1 MLDIISNPLLS
12 LPLLG
17 VAAIGGAWAL
27 KPSAPRHAL
36 PPGPRALPLIG
47 NLHQW
52 PTAKPWLTFNSWFKE
67 YNSDI
72 LYMNVAGQH
81 VVILGSRKKCMD
93 LLDKRSATYS
103 DRARLPLWIDLMK
116 WDFNFVF
123 LPYGTK
129 WREHRKSFNDY
140 FHPSVVYKYN
150 AKQTRGARMM
160 ARQILESPENAVD
173 HIRFA
178 VTSVIMDVAY
188 GIHIAENNDPY
199 IEIAESAISS
209 LGLAT
214 IPGTLPAD
222 LFPILKYIP
231 SWLPG
236 AGYKRYAQSV
246 AHINHVFATK
256 PWNATK
262 DKLAKGE
269 AIESIA
275 ESLIENL
282 SEGDDEEVARNT
294 AAACYVGGTDTAI
307 CTLRIFLLAMVLHPE
322 AQRKAQDELDAV
334 VGDRLPTFEDR
345 EQLPYIRA
353 LLKEVTR
360 WQPVTPMGHA
370 HRVTEDDV
378 YDGYFIPKGT
388 LVATNVWSMLN
399 DPEAYP
405 EPSKFNPDRFLK
417 DGEID
422 PDVLDPAQVAFGFGR
437 RICPGR
443 FFSADNTFIIVST
456 LLSAFNFRPPLDA
469 QGKPILPEID
479 MSPGLVSYCK
489 PFKMVITPRSGQVGK
504 LLSEVEV

>member
-17 VAAIGGAWAL
+17 AVAIGGAWVL

-103 DRARLPLWIDLMK
+103 DRARLPLWIDL
-116 WDFNFVF
+116 
-123 LPYGTK
+123 
-129 WREHRKSFNDY
+129 
-140 FHPSVVYKYN
+140 
-150 AKQTRGARMM
+150 
-160 ARQILESPENAVD
+160 
-173 HIRFA
+173 A

-269 AIESIA
+269 ASESIA
-275 ESLIENL
+275 ETLIENL
-282 SEGDDEEVARNT
+282 AEGDDEEVARNT

-322 AQRKAQDELDAV
+322 AQRKAQEELDAV
-334 VGDRLPTFEDR
+334 IGDRLPTFEDR
-345 EQLPYIRA
+345 EQLPYVRA

-405 EPSKFNPDRFLK
+405 EPAKFNPDRFLK

-489 PFKMVITPRSGQVGK
+489 PFEMVITPRSGHIGK